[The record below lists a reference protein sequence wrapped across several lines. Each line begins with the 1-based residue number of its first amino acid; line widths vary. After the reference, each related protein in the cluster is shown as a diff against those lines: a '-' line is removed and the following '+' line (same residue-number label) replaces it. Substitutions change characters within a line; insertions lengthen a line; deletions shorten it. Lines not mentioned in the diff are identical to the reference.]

1 MLYIKYIIACSFLL
15 FSSNELLNEKVDS
28 NRIAWDQKSKLKWK
42 DFKAKPEHSSSL
54 DAYTMLGISIEVIGQ
69 KNGKIDMGVFGY
81 FEKNKSWVK
90 PGERNE
96 NLLHHEQKHFDVCEV
111 YRRIL
116 VQKLEAGN
124 PYSFNGFSN
133 EVGQIFEEVFA
144 DYTKEQARYDKETNH
159 SQNKKEQAEWNKF
172 IAQELLRLKK
182 YDKLAA
188 SLVAE

>member
-1 MLYIKYIIACSFLL
+1 MLYIKYIVACTFLL
-15 FSSNELLNEKVDS
+15 FSSNELFNEEGKSD
-28 NRIAWDQKSKLKWK
+28 RIAWDQETQLTWK
-42 DFKAKPEHSSSL
+42 DFKAKPHRSSSL

-69 KNGKIDMGVFGY
+69 QNGVIDMGVFGY

-96 NLLHHEQKHFDVCEV
+96 KLLYHEQKHFDLCEV
-111 YRRIL
+111 YRRML
-116 VQKLEAGN
+116 VQKLEANN
-124 PYSFNGFSN
+124 PYSFNGFSS

-144 DYTKEQARYDKETNH
+144 AYTREQERYDKETNH
-159 SQNKKEQAEWNKF
+159 SQIKEQQEAWNKF
-172 IAQELLRLKK
+172 IAEELLRLKK